1 MKRLSIFVSGNGTN
15 LQRIAEYFANN
26 KDVEIV
32 NVVCN
37 NPKAYSIERAK
48 KLGIPLRM
56 INREEFKSE
65 TFMSTL
71 SFWRVSFGKSRKT

>member
-26 KDVEIV
+26 PEVEIA

-37 NPKAYSIERAK
+37 NSKAYSI
-48 KLGIPLRM
+48 
-56 INREEFKSE
+56 
-65 TFMSTL
+65 
-71 SFWRVSFGKSRKT
+71 